1 MDKNVYIIGADI
13 KGVRLDKYLC
23 EMKEQLSRNQVQR
36 LIEQGKVLVNGKL
49 EKASYRLEADDEVT
63 YEIPAPQELQVN
75 PEPIA
80 LDIVYEDADVV
91 VINKP
96 QGMVV
101 HPANGNYTGTLVNA
115 LLYHCRDLSGINGV
129 MRPGIV
135 HRIDKD
141 TSGLL
146 VAAKNDTAH
155 RNLALQIQEHTVK
168 RVYLALVHGNIVEPG
183 GIIEAPIGRSASDR
197 QKMAVITKN
206 SKEAVTEYLVLERL
220 GKYTLVE
227 CRLKTGRT
235 HQIRVH
241 MAYINHPVVGDPK
254 YGYKKE
260 EIKING
266 QALHARKLAFK
277 HPRSG
282 EWLEFSAA
290 PPRIF
295 IETLKELGSK
305 LEIS

>member
-1 MDKNVYIIGADI
+1 MDKNVYIVGDND
-13 KGVRLDKYLC
+13 KGVRLDKFLC
-23 EMKEQLSRNQVQR
+23 ETKKKLSRTQVQR
-36 LIEQGKVLVNGKL
+36 LIDERKVLVNGKL
-49 EKASYRLEADDEVT
+49 EKASYRLESDDEVT
-63 YEIPAPQELQVN
+63 FEIPAPSILQVN
-75 PEPIA
+75 PEPIP

-146 VAAKNDTAH
+146 VVAKNDTAH
-155 RNLALQIQEHTVK
+155 QNLAQQIQEHTVK

-183 GIIEAPIGRSASDR
+183 GVIEAPIGRSASDR

-241 MAYINHPVVGDPK
+241 MAYIKHPVVGDPR
-254 YGYKKE
+254 YGHKKE
-260 EIKING
+260 EIKLNG
-266 QALHARKLAFK
+266 QALHSGKLSFR

-282 EWLEFSAA
+282 EWLEFFAA

-295 IETLKELGSK
+295 TETLKELGSK